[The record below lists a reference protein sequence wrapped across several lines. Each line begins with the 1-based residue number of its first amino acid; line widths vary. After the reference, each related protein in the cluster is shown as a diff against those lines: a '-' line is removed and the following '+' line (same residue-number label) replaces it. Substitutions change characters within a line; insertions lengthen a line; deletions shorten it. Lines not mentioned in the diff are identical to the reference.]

1 MSYLTAF
8 IDKLNGM
15 RILHTSDWHIGSVLY
30 GRKRYDESDQFLN
43 WLVETIKSHSIE
55 TLLVAG
61 DIFDTSTPSNTAQ
74 ELYYRFLNEVSKTS
88 CRRVIVTGGNH
99 DSPSFLDA
107 PKALLKAF
115 NVYVVGSA
123 AEREEDEVYVLK
135 DADNNPEVIVCA
147 VPFLRDRDVRQS
159 SEGESYRDK
168 ENRLVEGIIS
178 HYQKVYEEA
187 CKQRNELGKSL
198 PIIGVGH
205 LFIAGSSIY
214 KRSGEASGERD
225 LYVGNLGQ
233 VPADRLPSFDYFAL
247 GHLHIPQKVAGR
259 ETIRYSGSP
268 MAMNFDEIHQQK
280 SVVLIDIDD
289 QHIDVQTIPV
299 PAFRQFEQIKGDW
312 DSIEASLRRLEEESF
327 AGWVEVIYEGQEAI
341 GNLRERVYKLVENTS
356 IEVLKIQN
364 AMLFNAVMKQY
375 EKEVELQDLNPADV
389 FDQCLIDHGI
399 PDDQKIV
406 LKGLFSEVCR
416 QISEADNQKE

>member
-1 MSYLTAF
+1 M
-8 IDKLNGM
+8 K
-15 RILHTSDWHIGSVLY
+15 ILHTSDWHIGSTLY
-30 GRKRYDESDQFLN
+30 GRKRYDESERFLQ
-43 WLVETIKSHSIE
+43 WLVETIKNHSIE
-55 TLLVAG
+55 VLLVAG

-74 ELYYRFLNEVSKTS
+74 ELYYRFLNEVSKTT
-88 CRRVIVTGGNH
+88 CRHVIVTGGNH

-123 AEREEDEVYVLK
+123 AEKGEDEVFVLK
-135 DADNNPEVIVCA
+135 DADNNPVAIVCA

-159 SEGESYRDK
+159 SEGESYCDK
-168 ENRLVEGIIS
+168 ESRLVEGIIS

-187 CKQRNELGKSL
+187 CKERNELGKSL
-198 PIIGVGH
+198 PIIGMGH

-214 KRSGEASGERD
+214 KRSGETNGERD
-225 LYVGNLGQ
+225 LYVGSLGQ
-233 VPADRLPSFDYFAL
+233 VPADRLPPFDYFAL
-247 GHLHIPQKVAGR
+247 GHLHIPQKVAGS

-280 SVVLIDIDD
+280 SVVIVDIHD
-289 QHIDVQTIPV
+289 QHVHIRTVPV
-299 PAFRQFEQIKGDW
+299 PAFRHFEQIKGDW
-312 DSIEASLRRLEEESF
+312 DSIEASLRRLKEESF

-375 EKEVELQDLNPADV
+375 EKEVALQDLNPLDV
-389 FDQCLIDHGI
+389 FEQCLIDHGI
-399 PDDQKIV
+399 PDDQKAV

>member
-1 MSYLTAF
+1 M
-8 IDKLNGM
+8 K
-15 RILHTSDWHIGSVLY
+15 ILHTSDWHIGSALY
-30 GRKRYDESDQFLN
+30 GRKRYDESEQFLQ
-43 WLVETIKSHSIE
+43 WLIETIKNYSVE
-55 TLLVAG
+55 ALLIAG

-74 ELYYRFLNEVSKTS
+74 ELYYRFLNEVSRTT
-88 CRRVIVTGGNH
+88 CRHVIVTGGNH

-123 AEREEDEVYVLK
+123 AEKGEDEVFVLK
-135 DADNNPEVIVCA
+135 DADNNPVAIVCA

-159 SEGESYRDK
+159 SEGESYCDK
-168 ENRLVEGIIS
+168 ESRLVEGIIS

-187 CKQRNELGKSL
+187 CKERNELGKSL
-198 PIIGVGH
+198 PIIGMGH

-214 KRSGEASGERD
+214 KRSGETNGERD
-225 LYVGNLGQ
+225 LYVGSLGQ
-233 VPADRLPSFDYFAL
+233 VPADRLPPFDYFAL
-247 GHLHIPQKVAGR
+247 GHLHIPQKVAGS

-280 SVVLIDIDD
+280 SVVIVDIHD
-289 QHIDVQTIPV
+289 QHVHIRTVPV
-299 PAFRQFEQIKGDW
+299 PAFRHFEQIKGDW
-312 DSIEASLRRLEEESF
+312 DSIEASLRRLKEESF

-375 EKEVELQDLNPADV
+375 EKEVALQDLNPLDV
-389 FDQCLIDHGI
+389 FEQCLIDHGI
-399 PDDQKIV
+399 PDDQKAV

>member
-1 MSYLTAF
+1 M
-8 IDKLNGM
+8 K
-15 RILHTSDWHIGSVLY
+15 ILHTSDWHIGSVLY
-30 GRKRYDESDQFLN
+30 GRKRYDESEHFLH

-74 ELYYRFLNEVSKTS
+74 ELYYRFLNEVSRTS
-88 CRRVIVTGGNH
+88 CRHVIVTAGNH

-115 NVYVVGSA
+115 NVHVVGSA
-123 AEREEDEVYVLK
+123 AERKEDEVFVLK

-159 SEGESYRDK
+159 SEEESYRDK

-187 CKQRNELGKSL
+187 CKERNELGKSL
-198 PIIGVGH
+198 PIIGMGH

-214 KRSGEASGERD
+214 KRSGGTNGERD
-225 LYVGNLGQ
+225 LYVGSLGQ

-247 GHLHIPQKVAGR
+247 GHLHIPQKVAGS

-280 SVVLIDIDD
+280 SVVIVDIHD
-289 QHIDVQTIPV
+289 QNVDIQTVPV
-299 PAFRQFEQIKGDW
+299 PAFRHFDQIKGDW
-312 DSIEASLRRLEEESF
+312 DSIEASLKRLKEESF

-399 PDDQKIV
+399 PDDQKVV

>member
-1 MSYLTAF
+1 M
-8 IDKLNGM
+8 K
-15 RILHTSDWHIGSVLY
+15 ILHTSDWHIGSTLY
-30 GRKRYDESDQFLN
+30 GRKRYDESEQFLH

-74 ELYYRFLNEVSKTS
+74 ELYYRFLNEVSKTT
-88 CRRVIVTGGNH
+88 CRHVIVTGGNH

-123 AEREEDEVYVLK
+123 AEREEDEVFVLK

-187 CKQRNELGKSL
+187 CKQRNNLGKSL
-198 PIIGVGH
+198 PIIGMGH

-214 KRSGEASGERD
+214 KRSGETNGERD
-225 LYVGNLGQ
+225 LYVGSLGL
-233 VPADRLPSFDYFAL
+233 VPADRLPPFDYFAL
-247 GHLHIPQKVAGR
+247 GHLHIPQKVAGC

-375 EKEVELQDLNPADV
+375 EKEVELQDLNPPDV
-389 FDQCLIDHGI
+389 FDQCLTDHSI
-399 PDDQKIV
+399 PDEQKSV

>member
-1 MSYLTAF
+1 M
-8 IDKLNGM
+8 K
-15 RILHTSDWHIGSVLY
+15 ILHTSDWHIGSTLY
-30 GRKRYDESDQFLN
+30 GRKRYDETEQFLQ
-43 WLVETIKSHSIE
+43 WLVETIKNHSIE
-55 TLLVAG
+55 ALLVAG
-61 DIFDTSTPSNTAQ
+61 DVFDTSTPSNTAQ
-74 ELYYRFLNEVSKTS
+74 ELYYRFLNEVSRTT
-88 CRRVIVTGGNH
+88 CRHVIVTGGNH

-107 PKALLKAF
+107 PKALLNAF
-115 NVYVVGSA
+115 NVHVVGSA

-187 CKQRNELGKSL
+187 SKERNELGKSL
-198 PIIGVGH
+198 PIIGMGH

-214 KRSGEASGERD
+214 KRSGETNGERD
-225 LYVGNLGQ
+225 LYVGSLGQ
-233 VPADRLPSFDYFAL
+233 VPADRLPPFDYFAL
-247 GHLHIPQKVAGR
+247 GHLHIPQKVAGS

-280 SVVLIDIDD
+280 SVVIVDIHD
-289 QHIDVQTIPV
+289 QNVDIQTVPV
-299 PAFRQFEQIKGDW
+299 PAFRHFDQIKGDW
-312 DSIEASLRRLEEESF
+312 DSIEASLRRLKEESF

-375 EKEVELQDLNPADV
+375 EKEVELQDLNPLDV
-389 FDQCLIDHGI
+389 FEQCLIDHGI
-399 PDDQKIV
+399 PDDQKVV

>member
-1 MSYLTAF
+1 M
-8 IDKLNGM
+8 K
-15 RILHTSDWHIGSVLY
+15 ILHTSDWHIGSTLY
-30 GRKRYDESDQFLN
+30 GRKRYDESEQFLH

-74 ELYYRFLNEVSKTS
+74 ELYYRFLNEVSKTT
-88 CRRVIVTGGNH
+88 CRHVIVTGGNH

-123 AEREEDEVYVLK
+123 AEREEDEVFVLK

-187 CKQRNELGKSL
+187 CKQRNNLGKSL
-198 PIIGVGH
+198 PIIGMGH

-214 KRSGEASGERD
+214 KRSGETNGERD
-225 LYVGNLGQ
+225 LYVGSLGL
-233 VPADRLPSFDYFAL
+233 VPADRLPPFDYFAL
-247 GHLHIPQKVAGR
+247 GHLHIPQKVAGC

-389 FDQCLIDHGI
+389 FEQCLIDHGI
-399 PDDQKIV
+399 PDDQKVV

>member
-1 MSYLTAF
+1 M
-8 IDKLNGM
+8 K
-15 RILHTSDWHIGSVLY
+15 ILHTSDWHIGSTLY
-30 GRKRYDESDQFLN
+30 GRKRYDETEQFLQ
-43 WLVETIKSHSIE
+43 WLVETIKNHSIE
-55 TLLVAG
+55 ALLVAG
-61 DIFDTSTPSNTAQ
+61 DVFDTSTPSNTAQ
-74 ELYYRFLNEVSKTS
+74 ELYYRFLNEVSRTN
-88 CRRVIVTGGNH
+88 CRHVIVTAGNH

-107 PKALLKAF
+107 PKVLLKAF
-115 NVYVVGSA
+115 NVHVVGSA
-123 AEREEDEVYVLK
+123 AEKGGFEVLVLK
-135 DADNNPEVIVCA
+135 DGDSKPELIVCA

-159 SEGESYRDK
+159 SEGESYQDK

-187 CKQRNELGKSL
+187 CKEQNDLDKSL
-198 PIIGVGH
+198 PIVGMGH

-214 KRSGEASGERD
+214 KRLGEASGERD

-247 GHLHIPQKVAGR
+247 GHLHIPQKVAGND
-259 ETIRYSGSP
+259 TIRYSGSP

-280 SVVLIDIDD
+280 SVVLVDIDD
-289 QHIDVQTIPV
+289 QHVDVQTIPV
-299 PAFRQFEQIKGDW
+299 PVFRQFEQIKGDW
-312 DSIEASLRRLEEESF
+312 NSIEITINKLKEESF

-341 GNLRERVYKLVENTS
+341 GNLRERVYKLVENTP

-389 FDQCLIDHGI
+389 FDQCLIDHAV
-399 PDDQKIV
+399 PDDQKVV

-416 QISEADNQKE
+416 QIGEADNQKE

>member
-1 MSYLTAF
+1 M
-8 IDKLNGM
+8 K
-15 RILHTSDWHIGSVLY
+15 ILHTSDWHIGSTLY
-30 GRKRYDESDQFLN
+30 GRKRYDESEQFLH

-74 ELYYRFLNEVSKTS
+74 ELYYRFLNEVSKTT
-88 CRRVIVTGGNH
+88 CRHVIVTGGNH

-123 AEREEDEVYVLK
+123 AEREEDEVFVLK

-187 CKQRNELGKSL
+187 CKQRNNLGKSL
-198 PIIGVGH
+198 PIIGMGH

-214 KRSGEASGERD
+214 KRSGETNGERD
-225 LYVGNLGQ
+225 LYVGSLGL
-233 VPADRLPSFDYFAL
+233 VPADRLPPFDYFAL
-247 GHLHIPQKVAGR
+247 GHLHIPQKVAGC

-312 DSIEASLRRLEEESF
+312 DCIEASLRRLEEESF

-389 FDQCLIDHGI
+389 FEQCLIDHGI
-399 PDDQKIV
+399 PDDQKVV

>member
-1 MSYLTAF
+1 M
-8 IDKLNGM
+8 K
-15 RILHTSDWHIGSVLY
+15 ILHTSDWHIGSTLY
-30 GRKRYDESDQFLN
+30 GRKRYDESERFLQ
-43 WLVETIKSHSIE
+43 WLVETIKNQSIE
-55 TLLVAG
+55 ALLVAG

-74 ELYYRFLNEVSKTS
+74 ELYYRFLNEVSRTT
-88 CRRVIVTGGNH
+88 CRHVIVTGGNH

-107 PKALLKAF
+107 TKALLKAF

-123 AEREEDEVYVLK
+123 AEREEDEVLVLK
-135 DADNNPEVIVCA
+135 DAHNNPEVIVCA

-159 SEGESYRDK
+159 NEGESYRDK

-187 CKQRNELGKSL
+187 CKERNELGKSL
-198 PIIGVGH
+198 PIIGMGH

-214 KRSGEASGERD
+214 KRSGETNGERD
-225 LYVGNLGQ
+225 LYVGSLGQ
-233 VPADRLPSFDYFAL
+233 VPADRLPFFDYFSL
-247 GHLHIPQKVAGR
+247 GHLHIPQKVAGC
-259 ETIRYSGSP
+259 ENIRYSGSS
-268 MAMNFDEIHQQK
+268 MVMNFDEIHQQK
-280 SVVLIDIDD
+280 SVEIVDIHD
-289 QHIDVQTIPV
+289 QNVDIQTVPV
-299 PAFRQFEQIKGDW
+299 PAFRHFEQIKGDW
-312 DSIEASLRRLEEESF
+312 DSIEANLKRLKEESF

>member
-1 MSYLTAF
+1 M
-8 IDKLNGM
+8 K
-15 RILHTSDWHIGSVLY
+15 ILHTSDWHIGSALY
-30 GRKRYDESDQFLN
+30 GRKRYDESEQFLH
-43 WLVETIKSHSIE
+43 WLVETIKNHSIE

-74 ELYYRFLNEVSKTS
+74 ELYYRFLNEVSKTT
-88 CRRVIVTGGNH
+88 CRHVIVTGGNH

-115 NVYVVGSA
+115 NVHVVGSA
-123 AEREEDEVYVLK
+123 AEREEDEVFVLK
-135 DADNNPEVIVCA
+135 DGDNNPEVIVCA

-159 SEGESYRDK
+159 SEGESYCDK
-168 ENRLVEGIIS
+168 ENRLIEGIIS

-187 CKQRNELGKSL
+187 CKERNELGKSL
-198 PIIGVGH
+198 PIIGMGH

-214 KRSGEASGERD
+214 KRSGETNGERD
-225 LYVGNLGQ
+225 LYVGSLGL
-233 VPADRLPSFDYFAL
+233 VPADQLPPFDYFAL
-247 GHLHIPQKVAGR
+247 GHLHIPQKVAGC
-259 ETIRYSGSP
+259 ETIRYSGSS

-280 SVVLIDIDD
+280 SVVIVDIHD
-289 QHIDVQTIPV
+289 QNVDIKIEPV
-299 PAFRQFEQIKGDW
+299 PAFRHFDQIKGDW
-312 DSIEASLRRLEEESF
+312 DSIEANLKRLKEESF

-375 EKEVELQDLNPADV
+375 EKEVELQDLNPTDV

>member
-1 MSYLTAF
+1 
-8 IDKLNGM
+8 M
-15 RILHTSDWHIGSVLY
+15 RILHTSDWHIGSALY
-30 GRKRYDESDQFLN
+30 GRKRYDESEQFLH
-43 WLVETIKSHSIE
+43 WLVETIKNCSIE
-55 TLLVAG
+55 ALLVAG

-74 ELYYRFLNEVSKTS
+74 ELYYRFLNEVSRTT
-88 CRRVIVTGGNH
+88 CRHVIVTGGNH

-123 AEREEDEVYVLK
+123 AEREEDEVLVLK
-135 DADNNPEVIVCA
+135 DADNNSEAIVCA

-178 HYQKVYEEA
+178 HYQTVYEEA
-187 CKQRNELGKSL
+187 CKERNELGKSL
-198 PIIGVGH
+198 PIIGMGH

-214 KRSGEASGERD
+214 KRSGETNGERD
-225 LYVGNLGQ
+225 LYVGSLGQ
-233 VPADRLPSFDYFAL
+233 VPADRLPPFDYFAL
-247 GHLHIPQKVAGR
+247 GHLHIPQNVAGCKN
-259 ETIRYSGSP
+259 IRYSGSP

-280 SVVLIDIDD
+280 SVVIVDIHD
-289 QHIDVQTIPV
+289 QHVHIRTVPV
-299 PAFRQFEQIKGDW
+299 PAFRHFEQIKGDW
-312 DSIEASLRRLEEESF
+312 DSIEASLRRLKEESF
-327 AGWVEVIYEGQEAI
+327 AGWVEVIYEGQEVI

-389 FDQCLIDHGI
+389 FDQCLTDYGL
-399 PDDQKIV
+399 PDDQKVV

>member
-1 MSYLTAF
+1 M
-8 IDKLNGM
+8 K
-15 RILHTSDWHIGSVLY
+15 ILHTSDWHIGSALY
-30 GRKRYDESDQFLN
+30 GRKRYDESEQFLH
-43 WLVETIKSHSIE
+43 WLVETIKNHSIE

-74 ELYYRFLNEVSKTS
+74 ELYYRFLNEVSRTT
-88 CRRVIVTGGNH
+88 CHHVIVTGGNH

-115 NVYVVGSA
+115 NVHVVGSV
-123 AEREEDEVYVLK
+123 AEREEDEVLVLK
-135 DADNNPEVIVCA
+135 DAHNNPEVIVCA

-159 SEGESYRDK
+159 NEGESYRDK

-187 CKQRNELGKSL
+187 CKERNELGKSL
-198 PIIGVGH
+198 PIIGMGH

-214 KRSGEASGERD
+214 KRSGETNGERD
-225 LYVGNLGQ
+225 LYVGSLGQ
-233 VPADRLPSFDYFAL
+233 VPADRLPFFDYFAL

-341 GNLRERVYKLVENTS
+341 GNLRERVYKLVENTY

-364 AMLFNAVMKQY
+364 AMLFNDVMKQY
-375 EKEVELQDLNPADV
+375 EKEVELQDLNPSDV

-399 PDDQKIV
+399 PDDQKVV

>member
-1 MSYLTAF
+1 M
-8 IDKLNGM
+8 K
-15 RILHTSDWHIGSVLY
+15 ILHTSDWHIGSTLY
-30 GRKRYDESDQFLN
+30 GRKRYDESERFLQ
-43 WLVETIKSHSIE
+43 WLVETIKNQSIE
-55 TLLVAG
+55 ALLVAG

-74 ELYYRFLNEVSKTS
+74 ELYYRFLNEVSRTT
-88 CRRVIVTGGNH
+88 CRHVIVTGGNH

-123 AEREEDEVYVLK
+123 AEREEDEVLVLK
-135 DADNNPEVIVCA
+135 DAHNNPEVIVCA

-159 SEGESYRDK
+159 NEGESYRDK

-187 CKQRNELGKSL
+187 CKEQNELGKSL
-198 PIIGVGH
+198 PIIGMGH

-214 KRSGEASGERD
+214 KRSGETNGERD
-225 LYVGNLGQ
+225 LYVGSLGQ
-233 VPADRLPSFDYFAL
+233 VPADRLPFFDYFAL
-247 GHLHIPQKVAGR
+247 GHLHIPQKVAGY
-259 ETIRYSGSP
+259 ENIRYSGSP
-268 MAMNFDEIHQQK
+268 MVMNFDEIHQQK
-280 SVVLIDIDD
+280 SVEIVDIHD
-289 QHIDVQTIPV
+289 QNVDIQTVPV
-299 PAFRQFEQIKGDW
+299 PAFRHFEQIKGDW
-312 DSIEASLRRLEEESF
+312 DSIEANLKRLKEESF
-327 AGWVEVIYEGQEAI
+327 AGWVDVIYEGEEAI

-399 PDDQKIV
+399 PDEQKIV

>member
-1 MSYLTAF
+1 MIPYPGGRRLIGCVIIHLISRTLYITYV
-8 IDKLNGM
+8 K
-15 RILHTSDWHIGSVLY
+15 ILHTSDWHIGSSLY
-30 GRKRYDESDQFLN
+30 GLKRYDETEQFLQ
-43 WLVETIKSHSIE
+43 WLINTIKNHSIE

-74 ELYYRFLNEVSKTS
+74 ELYYRFLNEVAKAS
-88 CRRVIVTGGNH
+88 CHVVITGGNH

-115 NVYVVGSA
+115 NVHVVGSA
-123 AEREEDEVYVLK
+123 AEKGEFEVLVLK
-135 DADNNPEVIVCA
+135 DGDNNPELIVCA

-159 SEGESYRDK
+159 SEGESYQDK
-168 ENRLVEGIIS
+168 ENRLVDGIIS
-178 HYQKVYEEA
+178 HYQTVYEEA
-187 CKQRNELGKSL
+187 CRERNDLGKSL
-198 PIIGVGH
+198 PIVGMGH

-247 GHLHIPQKVAGR
+247 GHLHIPQKVAGN
-259 ETIRYSGSP
+259 ENIRYSGSP

-280 SVVLIDIDD
+280 SVVLVDMDD
-289 QHIDVQTIPV
+289 QHVDVQTIPV
-299 PAFRQFEQIKGDW
+299 PAFRQFEQIRGDW
-312 DSIEASLRRLEEESF
+312 NSIEASFNKLKEESF
-327 AGWVEVIYEGQEAI
+327 TGWVEVIYEGQEAI

-375 EKEVELQDLNPADV
+375 EKEVELQDLNPAM
-389 FDQCLIDHGI
+389 FLI
-399 PDDQKIV
+399 
-406 LKGLFSEVCR
+406 S
-416 QISEADNQKE
+416 A

>member
-1 MSYLTAF
+1 M
-8 IDKLNGM
+8 K
-15 RILHTSDWHIGSVLY
+15 ILHTSDWHIGSALY
-30 GRKRYDESDQFLN
+30 GRKRYDESEHFLH

-74 ELYYRFLNEVSKTS
+74 ELYYRFLNEVSRTT
-88 CRRVIVTGGNH
+88 CRHVIVTGGNH

-123 AEREEDEVYVLK
+123 AEREKDEIFILK

-168 ENRLVEGIIS
+168 ENRLVEGIIL

-187 CKQRNELGKSL
+187 HKKQNELGKSL
-198 PIIGVGH
+198 PIIGMGH
-205 LFIAGSSIY
+205 LFVAGSSIY
-214 KRSGEASGERD
+214 KRSGETNGERD
-225 LYVGNLGQ
+225 LYVGSLGQ
-233 VPADRLPSFDYFAL
+233 VPADRLPPFDYFAL
-247 GHLHIPQKVAGR
+247 GHLHIPQKVADS

-280 SVVLIDIDD
+280 SVVIVDIHD
-289 QHIDVQTIPV
+289 QNVDIQTVPV
-299 PAFRQFEQIKGDW
+299 PTFRHFEQIKGDW
-312 DSIEASLRRLEEESF
+312 DSIEANLKRLKEESF

-341 GNLRERVYKLVENTS
+341 GNLRERVYKLVENTT

-375 EKEVELQDLNPADV
+375 EKEVELQDLNPSDV
-389 FDQCLIDHGI
+389 FDQCLTDHGI
-399 PDDQKIV
+399 PDDQKAV

>member
-1 MSYLTAF
+1 M
-8 IDKLNGM
+8 K
-15 RILHTSDWHIGSVLY
+15 ILHTSDWHIGSVLY
-30 GRKRYDESDQFLN
+30 GRKRYDESEQFLN
-43 WLVETIKSHSIE
+43 WLGETIISHSIE

-74 ELYYRFLNEVSKTS
+74 ELYYRFLNEVSKTT
-88 CRRVIVTGGNH
+88 CRNIIVTGGNH

-115 NVYVVGSA
+115 NVHVVGSA
-123 AEREEDEVYVLK
+123 AEREEDEVFVLK
-135 DADNNPEVIVCA
+135 DADNNPEAIVCA

-187 CKQRNELGKSL
+187 CKERNELGKSL
-198 PIIGVGH
+198 PIIGIGH

-214 KRSGEASGERD
+214 KRSGETNGERD
-225 LYVGNLGQ
+225 LYVGSLGQ
-233 VPADRLPSFDYFAL
+233 VPADRLPPFDYFAL
-247 GHLHIPQKVAGR
+247 GHLHIPQKVAGS

-280 SVVLIDIDD
+280 SVVIVDIHD
-289 QHIDVQTIPV
+289 QNVDIQTVPV
-299 PAFRQFEQIKGDW
+299 PAFRHFDQIKGDW
-312 DSIEASLRRLEEESF
+312 DSIEASLKRLKEVSF

-364 AMLFNAVMKQY
+364 ATLFNAVMKQY

-389 FDQCLIDHGI
+389 FDQCLTDHGI
-399 PDDQKIV
+399 PDDQKVV

>member
-1 MSYLTAF
+1 M
-8 IDKLNGM
+8 K
-15 RILHTSDWHIGSVLY
+15 ILHTSDWHIGSVLY
-30 GRKRYDESDQFLN
+30 GRKRYDESEQFLQ
-43 WLVETIKSHSIE
+43 WLVETIKNHSVE
-55 TLLVAG
+55 ALLVAG

-74 ELYYRFLNEVSKTS
+74 ELYYRFLNEVSRTT
-88 CRRVIVTGGNH
+88 CRHVIVTGGNH

-123 AEREEDEVYVLK
+123 AEREEDEVFVLK
-135 DADNNPEVIVCA
+135 DVANNPVVIVCA
-147 VPFLRDRDVRQS
+147 VPFLRDRDIRQS

-187 CKQRNELGKSL
+187 HKEQNELGKSL
-198 PIIGVGH
+198 PIIGMGH

-214 KRSGEASGERD
+214 KRSGETNGERD
-225 LYVGNLGQ
+225 LYVGSLGQ

-247 GHLHIPQKVAGR
+247 GHLHIPQKVAGS

-268 MAMNFDEIHQQK
+268 MAMNFNEIHQQK
-280 SVVLIDIDD
+280 SVVIVDIHD
-289 QHIDVQTIPV
+289 QNVDVQTVPV
-299 PAFRQFEQIKGDW
+299 PAFRHFEQIKGDW
-312 DSIEASLRRLEEESF
+312 YRIEVNLKRLKEESF

-375 EKEVELQDLNPADV
+375 EKEVELQHLNPADV
-389 FDQCLIDHGI
+389 FDQCLTDHGI
-399 PDDQKIV
+399 PDDQKVV

>member
-1 MSYLTAF
+1 M
-8 IDKLNGM
+8 K
-15 RILHTSDWHIGSVLY
+15 ILHTSDWHIGSTLY
-30 GRKRYDESDQFLN
+30 GRKRYDESKQFLH
-43 WLVETIKSHSIE
+43 WLVEIIKNHSIE

-74 ELYYRFLNEVSKTS
+74 ELYYRFLNEVSRTT
-88 CRRVIVTGGNH
+88 CRHVIVTGGNH

-115 NVYVVGSA
+115 NIYVVGSV
-123 AEREEDEVYVLK
+123 AEREEAEVFVLK
-135 DADNNPEVIVCA
+135 NADNNPEVIVCA
-147 VPFLRDRDVRQS
+147 VPFLRDRDIRQS

-187 CKQRNELGKSL
+187 SKERNELGKSL
-198 PIIGVGH
+198 PIIGMGH

-214 KRSGEASGERD
+214 KRSGETNGERD
-225 LYVGNLGQ
+225 LYVGSLGQ
-233 VPADRLPSFDYFAL
+233 VPADRLPPFDYFAL
-247 GHLHIPQKVAGR
+247 GHLHIPQKVAGS
-259 ETIRYSGSP
+259 ESIRYSGSP

-289 QHIDVQTIPV
+289 QHINVQTIPV

-312 DSIEASLRRLEEESF
+312 DSIEASLRRLKEESF

-375 EKEVELQDLNPADV
+375 EKEVELQDLNPTDV
-389 FDQCLIDHGI
+389 FDQCLIDYGI

>member
-1 MSYLTAF
+1 M
-8 IDKLNGM
+8 K
-15 RILHTSDWHIGSVLY
+15 ILHTSDWHIGSVLY
-30 GRKRYDESDQFLN
+30 GRKRYDESEQFLN
-43 WLVETIKSHSIE
+43 WLGETIISHSIE

-74 ELYYRFLNEVSKTS
+74 ELYYRFLNEVSKTT
-88 CRRVIVTGGNH
+88 CRNIIVTGGNH

-115 NVYVVGSA
+115 NVHVVGSA
-123 AEREEDEVYVLK
+123 AEREEDEVFVLK
-135 DADNNPEVIVCA
+135 DADNNPEAIVCA

-187 CKQRNELGKSL
+187 CKERNELGKSL
-198 PIIGVGH
+198 PIIGIGH

-214 KRSGEASGERD
+214 KRSGETNGERD
-225 LYVGNLGQ
+225 LYVGSLGQ
-233 VPADRLPSFDYFAL
+233 VPADRLPPFDYFAL
-247 GHLHIPQKVAGR
+247 GHLHIPQKVAGS

-280 SVVLIDIDD
+280 SVVIVDIHD
-289 QHIDVQTIPV
+289 QNVDIQTVPV
-299 PAFRQFEQIKGDW
+299 PAFRHFDQIKGDW
-312 DSIEASLRRLEEESF
+312 DSIEASLRRLKEESF

-375 EKEVELQDLNPADV
+375 EKEVELQDLNPTDV
-389 FDQCLIDHGI
+389 FDQCLIDYGI

>member
-1 MSYLTAF
+1 M
-8 IDKLNGM
+8 K
-15 RILHTSDWHIGSVLY
+15 ILHTSDWHIGSTLY
-30 GRKRYDESDQFLN
+30 GRKRYDETEQFLQ
-43 WLVETIKSHSIE
+43 WLVETIKNHSIE
-55 TLLVAG
+55 ALLVAG
-61 DIFDTSTPSNTAQ
+61 DVFDTSTPSNTAQ
-74 ELYYRFLNEVSKTS
+74 ELYYRFLNEVSRTN
-88 CRRVIVTGGNH
+88 CRHVIVTAGNH

-107 PKALLKAF
+107 PKVLLKAF
-115 NVYVVGSA
+115 NVHVVGSA
-123 AEREEDEVYVLK
+123 AEKGGFEVLVLK
-135 DADNNPEVIVCA
+135 DGDSKPELIVCA

-159 SEGESYRDK
+159 SEGESYQDK

-178 HYQKVYEEA
+178 HYQKAYEEA
-187 CKQRNELGKSL
+187 CKEQNDLDTSL
-198 PIIGVGH
+198 PIVGMGH

-214 KRSGEASGERD
+214 KRLGEASGERD

-247 GHLHIPQKVAGR
+247 GHLHIPQKVACN
-259 ETIRYSGSP
+259 EVIRYSGSP

-280 SVVLIDIDD
+280 SVVLVDIED
-289 QHIDVQTIPV
+289 QHVDVQTIPV
-299 PAFRQFEQIKGDW
+299 PAFRQFEQIKSDW
-312 DSIEASLRRLEEESF
+312 NSIENTINKLKEESF
-327 AGWVEVIYEGQEAI
+327 TGWVEVIYEGQEAI

-389 FDQCLIDHGI
+389 FDQCLIDQGV
-399 PDDQKIV
+399 PDDQKVV

-416 QISEADNQKE
+416 QIGEADNQKE

>member
-1 MSYLTAF
+1 M
-8 IDKLNGM
+8 KV
-15 RILHTSDWHIGSVLY
+15 LHTSDWHIGSTLY
-30 GRKRYDESDQFLN
+30 GRKRYDESEQFLH
-43 WLVETIKSHSIE
+43 WLVETIKNHSIE

-74 ELYYRFLNEVSKTS
+74 ELYYRFLNEVSKTT
-88 CRRVIVTGGNH
+88 CRHVIVTGGNH

-115 NVYVVGSA
+115 NIYVVGSV
-123 AEREEDEVYVLK
+123 AEREEAEVLVLN

-147 VPFLRDRDVRQS
+147 IPFLRDRDVRQS

-168 ENRLVEGIIS
+168 ENCLVEGIIS

-187 CKQRNELGKSL
+187 CKARNELGESL
-198 PIIGVGH
+198 PIIGMGH
-205 LFIAGSSIY
+205 LFISGSSIY
-214 KRSGEASGERD
+214 KRSGETNSERD
-225 LYVGNLGQ
+225 LYVGSLGQ
-233 VPADRLPSFDYFAL
+233 VPADRLPPFDYFAL
-247 GHLHIPQKVAGR
+247 GHLHIPQKVAGS

-312 DSIEASLRRLEEESF
+312 DSIEASLKRLKEESF

-364 AMLFNAVMKQY
+364 TMLFNAVMKQY
-375 EKEVELQDLNPADV
+375 EKEVELQDLNPSDV

>member
-1 MSYLTAF
+1 M
-8 IDKLNGM
+8 K
-15 RILHTSDWHIGSVLY
+15 ILHTSDWHIGSTLY
-30 GRKRYDESDQFLN
+30 GRKRYDESEQFLH

-74 ELYYRFLNEVSKTS
+74 ELYYRFLNEVSKTT
-88 CRRVIVTGGNH
+88 CRHVIVTGGNH

-123 AEREEDEVYVLK
+123 AEREEDEVFVLK

-187 CKQRNELGKSL
+187 CKQRNNLGKSL
-198 PIIGVGH
+198 PIIGMGH

-214 KRSGEASGERD
+214 KRSGETNGERD
-225 LYVGNLGQ
+225 LYVGSLGL
-233 VPADRLPSFDYFAL
+233 VPADRLPPFDYFAL
-247 GHLHIPQKVAGR
+247 GHLHIPQKVAGC

-341 GNLRERVYKLVENTS
+341 GNLRERVYKLVENTT

-399 PDDQKIV
+399 PDDQKVV

>member
-1 MSYLTAF
+1 M
-8 IDKLNGM
+8 K
-15 RILHTSDWHIGSVLY
+15 ILHTSDWHIGSTLY
-30 GRKRYDESDQFLN
+30 GRKRYDESERFLQ
-43 WLVETIKSHSIE
+43 WLVETIKNQSIE
-55 TLLVAG
+55 ALLVAG

-74 ELYYRFLNEVSKTS
+74 EFYYRFLNEVSRTT
-88 CRRVIVTGGNH
+88 CRHVIVTGGNH

-389 FDQCLIDHGI
+389 FDQCLTDHGI
-399 PDDQKIV
+399 PDDQKVV